1 MGTFSLSGGVEVV
14 GFISPTDPLD
24 TYPVIDPLY
33 GIDGLRNVNTIL
45 DLDNIP
51 ELRRRAGM
59 VVGVS
64 GGTAYY
70 KLNPPPWN
78 FDFTDWSV
86 FNTGGGSIGDYL
98 PLSGGTVTGS
108 TTFTSGLF
116 SNAISATTY
125 QNLPT
130 DIRVTGGTYVGNTIT
145 FTNNTGGTFTVT
157 GITTSSS
164 FTGGTVTGATNFTGG
179 LTANTISATTYQ
191 NLPQDI
197 FVTGGTYTNGTATFT
212 NNSGG
217 TFNVTGFNIGGI
229 TKEKFQ
235 DNYFSGDL
243 IVLPNTPIFIY
254 YLTNN
259 GQILTEGEDDD
270 YVVDGNEITLNYT
283 LTNKKII
290 VLYEY

>member
-1 MGTFSLSGGVEVV
+1 MPNEFNIKN
-14 GFISPTDPLD
+14 GFISADNSL
-24 TYPVIDPLY
+24 
-33 GIDGLRNVNTIL
+33 VNGAL
-45 DLDNIP
+45 V
-51 ELRRRAGM
+51 A
-59 VVGVS
+59 
-64 GGTAYY
+64 
-70 KLNPPPWN
+70 
-78 FDFTDWSV
+78 
-86 FNTGGGSIGDYL
+86 
-98 PLSGGTVTGS
+98 
-108 TTFTSGLF
+108 TT
-116 SNAISATTY
+116 ISATTY
-125 QNLPT
+125 QNLPI
-130 DIRVTGGTYVGNTIT
+130 DVRVTGGTFSSGTIT
-145 FTNNTGGTFTVT
+145 FINNTGGTFNVT
-157 GITTSSS
+157 GVTTSTATN